1 MFDTKRKDKDEQDE
15 TYPEK
20 CTALLLLYGFI
31 TVKVA
36 KEYKTL
42 TKVNKAA
49 NTKIL
54 LINYAER
61 KLNFFS

>member
-20 CTALLLLYGFI
+20 CTALLLYGFI